1 MTRPSKPIAAYVAP
15 YARPLGVGM
24 LLLLVTNGLDKAI
37 PWLLQGAVDDL
48 AAGSFEGV
56 RKVAGIIVLL
66 AAVLWVV
73 RTRSRIQIF
82 NVGRDI
88 EYDLRNEVMHAVHR
102 LGPAFFAKVPTGEVM
117 SRATNDL
124 AQVRLLVGFGGL
136 NLVNSIFA
144 YVTSIGLMLTLS
156 PELTLWALSPFP
168 LLLVITRLFGNA
180 LYERSREAQEAL
192 GRLADVAQENVSG
205 VRVVRAYALEEHE
218 AARFEVANQAAI
230 TKNMRL
236 VVLRGLMWPLL
247 MLVGSLGTLIV
258 IWRGGL
264 MILEGRLSVGQ
275 LAAFNAYLVQ
285 LLWPTLALGYLLSVV
300 QRGRASYARVR
311 AILDAEPEVAEAD
324 DAVRPRGPGALSVR
338 GLSFRYAGTE
348 AYALEDVS
356 LEVPAKSSLAIV
368 GPVGSGKSTLAALLP
383 RLLATPAGAVF
394 LDGVDVTS
402 LEVQALRRAVGYAQQ
417 EPFLFSS
424 TVARNVSFGLDEPA
438 RREGA
443 PDPRVRA
450 AAREAAIDEEL
461 AALPEGYTTLV
472 GERGVQLSGGQ
483 KQRVALA
490 RALLREPSVLVLDDP
505 MSAVDARTEA
515 QILTA
520 LDRVRRGRTL
530 LLVTHRVAAAARCD
544 RIAVLE
550 SGRIVERGTHEELAA
565 SGGLYARLAQ
575 RQQLEAELAA
585 DGSDRSGT
593 HREDAVR
600 EDADR
605 ESDPDAARS
614 PRGARP

>member
-1 MTRPSKPIAAYVAP
+1 MPDDDAETPGRAKPLARYVGP
-15 YARPLGVGM
+15 YVRPLGVGM
-24 LLLLVTNGLDKAI
+24 LLLLVTNVLDKAI

-48 AAGSFEGV
+48 AEGSFQGV
-56 RKVAGIIVLL
+56 RDVAGVVVLL

-88 EYDLRNEVMHAVHR
+88 EYDLRNEVMQAVHR

-144 YVTSIGLMLTLS
+144 YVASIGLMLALS

-192 GRLADVAQENVSG
+192 GQLSDVAQENVSG
-205 VRVVRAYALEEHE
+205 VRVVRAYALEAHE
-218 AARFEVANQAAI
+218 EARFEVANQNAI
-230 TKNMRL
+230 VKNMRL

-247 MLVGSLGTLIV
+247 MLVGSVGTLIV

-264 MILEGRLSVGQ
+264 MILEGSLTVGQ

-285 LLWPTLALGYLLSVV
+285 LMWPTLALGYLLSVV

-311 AILDAEPEVAEAD
+311 AILDADPEVAEAP
-324 DAVRPRGPGALSVR
+324 DARRPSGPGALSVR
-338 GLSFRYAGTE
+338 GLSYRYAGTE
-348 AYALEDVS
+348 VDALVDVD

-368 GPVGSGKSTLAALLP
+368 GPVGAGKSTLAALLP
-383 RLLATPAGAVF
+383 RLLATPPETVF
-394 LDGVDVTS
+394 LDGVDVTT
-402 LEVQALRRAVGYAQQ
+402 LEVRALRRAVGYAQQ

-424 TVARNVSFGLDEPA
+424 TVARNVGFGLDDPA
-438 RREGA
+438 DGVT
-443 PDPRVRA
+443 DTRVRA
-450 AAREAAIDEEL
+450 AAREAAIDDEL
-461 AALPEGYTTLV
+461 AALPEGYATLV

-490 RALLREPSVLVLDDP
+490 RALLREPAVLVLDDP

-520 LDRVRRGRTL
+520 LDRVRKGRTL

-550 SGRIVERGTHEELAA
+550 GGRIVERGTHDELVAA
-565 SGGLYARLAQ
+565 EGLYARLAQ

-585 DGSDRSGT
+585 DSDDLGVASSAGG
-593 HREDAVR
+593 V
-600 EDADR
+600 
-605 ESDPDAARS
+605 S
-614 PRGARP
+614 P

>member
-1 MTRPSKPIAAYVAP
+1 MPDDAEAPAGPQKPIAAYVRP
-15 YARPLGVGM
+15 YARPLGAGM
-24 LLLLVTNGLDKAI
+24 VLLLVTNALDKAI
-37 PWLLQGAVDDL
+37 PWLLQAAVDDL
-48 AAGSFEGV
+48 AEGSFEGV
-56 RKVAGIIVLL
+56 RNVAGIVVLL

-82 NVGRDI
+82 NVGRDV
-88 EYDLRNEVMHAVHR
+88 EYDLRNEVMQAVHR

-136 NLVNSIFA
+136 NLMNSIFA
-144 YVTSIGLMLTLS
+144 YVASISLMLTLS

-192 GRLADVAQENVSG
+192 GQLAEVAQENVSG
-205 VRVVRAYALEEHE
+205 VRVVRAYALEAHE
-218 AARFEVANQAAI
+218 EARFEVANQNAI

-264 MILEGRLSVGQ
+264 MILDDRLSVGQ

-311 AILDAEPEVAEAD
+311 AILDAEPEVAEAP
-324 DAVRPRGPGALSVR
+324 DAVAPTGPGALSVR
-338 GLSFRYAGTE
+338 GLSYRYADAHGD
-348 AYALEDVS
+348 ALVDVS
-356 LEVPAKSSLAIV
+356 LDVPAKSSLAIV

-383 RLLATPAGAVF
+383 RLLATPPGTVF
-394 LDGVDVTS
+394 LDGVDVTR
-402 LEVQALRRAVGYAQQ
+402 LEVRALRQAVGYAQQ

-424 TVARNVSFGLDEPA
+424 TVARNVSFGLDAPV
-438 RREGA
+438 RSEGA
-443 PDPRVRA
+443 ADPRVRA

-461 AALPEGYTTLV
+461 TALPEGYRTLV

-520 LDRVRRGRTL
+520 LDRVREGRTL

-544 RIAVLE
+544 RIAVLDG
-550 SGRIVERGTHEELAA
+550 GRIVERGTHEELEAA
-565 SGGLYARLAQ
+565 GGLYARLCE

-585 DGSDRSGT
+585 DDDGATG
-593 HREDAVR
+593 
-600 EDADR
+600 
-605 ESDPDAARS
+605 AAREV
-614 PRGARP
+614 RA